1 MSGWQTGRVTATSS
15 VETERDDPALEPAP
29 EASPEPKRARS
40 RVRPRWWLELLIIII
55 GERIYEYIRNLVPT
69 NQSRAESRGWDIERL
84 EQALHLNFGLSL
96 NRFVGRHEPIAQI
109 MNYYYATL
117 HFTVTG
123 GILIWLFVARP
134 AWYRQMRT
142 ILVFTTILGLI
153 GFYLYPLCPPRLL
166 PGGGYI
172 DTVVHYKT
180 WGSWADP
187 TIATHSNQYAAM
199 PSLHI
204 AWAIWCGY
212 VLHRIS
218 QRQWVMTLAVVYPLL
233 TLMVIISTANHYLL
247 DAVAGA
253 AVFVAAVALER
264 MLRAA
269 RASWRS
275 RRGGPPADGLLAP
288 ERGPAALQPAQP

>member
-1 MSGWQTGRVTATSS
+1 M
-15 VETERDDPALEPAP
+15 ETERAGPALGPAP
-29 EASPEPKRARS
+29 GAPARKRRVLA
-40 RVRPRWWLELLIIII
+40 RVRPLWWIELLIIVI

-69 NQSRAESRGWDIERL
+69 NRSRAEGRGWDIERL

-96 NRFVGRHEPIAQI
+96 NRFVGRHEPVAQL

-123 GILIWLFVARP
+123 GVLIWLFVARP
-134 AWYRQMRT
+134 VWYRQMRT
-142 ILVFTTILGLI
+142 ILVIATLVGLI
-153 GFYLYPLCPPRLL
+153 GFYVYPLCPPRLL

-204 AWAIWCGY
+204 AWALWCGY
-212 VLHRIS
+212 VLYRITHR
-218 QRQWVMTLAVVYPLL
+218 RWVMALAVVYPLA
-233 TLMVIISTANHYLL
+233 TLAVIIGTANHYLL
-247 DAVAGA
+247 DAVIGAMVFAAAVGLEFGPRAGRSAWRSRYAARPRAGA
-253 AVFVAAVALER
+253 AE
-264 MLRAA
+264 
-269 RASWRS
+269 
-275 RRGGPPADGLLAP
+275 P
-288 ERGPAALQPAQP
+288 QTAQP